1 MYIIPCQP
9 PVEIGVQSTLFTW
22 KSTVFSQ
29 RFNSLLVPRELCRS
43 RGVVSGR
50 SASPAGPSPQGTRFG
65 NGGGPSNPVQIGRDG
80 ACSRLQSQVGRPTGE
95 RSCTLRCVV
104 GRFCER
110 VSELSLKYTLTPSVR
125 SQEMPARKSGDQFG
139 RNDQRRHLG
148 YLLQRET
155 LEAAR

>member
-1 MYIIPCQP
+1 M
-9 PVEIGVQSTLFTW
+9 EIGVQSTLFRW
-22 KSTVFSQ
+22 KSTVFLQ
-29 RFNSLLVPRELCRS
+29 RFMTLLVPRKLCRS

-65 NGGGPSNPVQIGRDG
+65 NGGGPSNPGKIGRDG
-80 ACSRLQSQVGRPTGE
+80 ACPRLQSQVGRPTGE

-125 SQEMPARKSGDQFG
+125 SQEKPARKSGDQFG
-139 RNDQRRHLG
+139 RNDWFGTLDD
-148 YLLQRET
+148 LLQRET